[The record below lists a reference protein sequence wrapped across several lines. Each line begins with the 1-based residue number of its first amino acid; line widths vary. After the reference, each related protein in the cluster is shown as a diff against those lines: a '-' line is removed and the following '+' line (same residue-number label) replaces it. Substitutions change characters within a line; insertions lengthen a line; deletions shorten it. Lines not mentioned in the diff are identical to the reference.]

1 MCVCGGG
8 CAHCVCGDGGVWVGV
23 KLISCIV
30 PFPLLRAFRYQISYT
45 MAFNDET
52 TEDFAK
58 RMTQVVSNGHTCVAM
73 TLGEK
78 TGLWKIM
85 AGLKEPK
92 TCQEIAKISGM
103 KEKYE
108 FVLWLS
114 MGGVSY
120 KFWYRLRGLIILN

>member
-1 MCVCGGG
+1 MY
-8 CAHCVCGDGGVWVGV
+8 GGVHVGV
-23 KLISCIV
+23 KLISCIA
-30 PFPLLRAFRYQISYT
+30 PFPLVRAFQISDIST
-45 MAFNDET
+45 MANKDET

-108 FVLWLS
+108 FVLWSS

-120 KFWYRLRGLIILN
+120 QFWYNRPNHFKLQP